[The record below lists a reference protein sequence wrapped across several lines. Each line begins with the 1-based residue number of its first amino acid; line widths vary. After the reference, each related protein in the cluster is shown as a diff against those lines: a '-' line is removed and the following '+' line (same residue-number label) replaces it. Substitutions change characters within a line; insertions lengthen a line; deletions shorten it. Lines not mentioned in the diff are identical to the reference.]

1 MVANV
6 GKLKGKMAEN
16 GYNNRA
22 FAKAMGMSEVTLR
35 RKINDAEYDF
45 TIGESLTARDLLNLS
60 NEDYLGIFIDSNF

>member
-22 FAKAMGMSEVTLR
+22 FAMAMGMSEVTLR
-35 RKINDAEYDF
+35 RKVNEVGYEF
-45 TIGESLTARDLLNLS
+45 TIGESIKARDLLKMS
-60 NEDYLGIFIDSNF
+60 VGEYLEIFINF